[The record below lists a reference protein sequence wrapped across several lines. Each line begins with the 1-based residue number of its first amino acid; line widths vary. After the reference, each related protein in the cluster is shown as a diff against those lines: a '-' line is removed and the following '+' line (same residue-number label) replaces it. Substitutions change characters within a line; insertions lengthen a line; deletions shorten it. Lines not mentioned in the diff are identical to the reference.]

1 MIGAHRWTKK
11 ASYVLGYELMTCVL
25 LDKLSAGSISDCLF
39 ARTIDKSV
47 ECSFGFELERL
58 EIDSSKLILCS

>member
-1 MIGAHRWTKK
+1 
-11 ASYVLGYELMTCVL
+11 VLGYELMTCVL